1 MKKWVKALIC
11 IAFSFM
17 FCFLCVGY
25 ATLTDELSITGDA
38 SAEPQEGVFITNVM
52 VTDGSAEV
60 LKFYQTS
67 LESLL
72 ANSTSEESGSVT
84 FQIKVFN
91 NTKFEYVYNGYTFD
105 TETFDN
111 SHITSIT
118 VKDAGG
124 KTLSKGAPS
133 VMAGEYLTI
142 YATVN
147 YTTAPSES
155 AVSGFDTLVNYS
167 FIPAAEYIPEVVVS
181 GSLEKFKEILND
193 PESYSY
199 LMNEMTI
206 ESGEDDRDRNST
218 YIGNVAGASA
228 DDLTAIENLFD
239 GELSMEIGGNTEEVT
254 FLLKN
259 EDIDGDSSDTE
270 MTIYMTTESLNEKS
284 WLSEVTVYAAVFKKS
299 VAADGTVS
307 WTQMGELYEGVS
319 RVVKYGGGIGRGSF
333 VTDWWTSLQTYY
345 DAPSGSELPDVITA
359 YKNSLNTQ

>member
-1 MKKWVKALIC
+1 MCIMKKWVKALIC

-181 GSLEKFKEILND
+181 GSLAKFEEILNTK
-193 PESYSY
+193 ETREELLSALAS
-199 LMNEMTI
+199 T
-206 ESGEDDRDRNST
+206 GEDEPW
-218 YIGNVAGASA
+218 IGNVDGAPTG
-228 DDLTAIENLFD
+228 DMTLIKKLFED
-239 GELSMEIGGNTEEVT
+239 ELSMEIDGKIEEVT
-254 FLLKN
+254 FLLKQ
-259 EDIDGDSSDTE
+259 EDVDGDSSDQE
-270 MTIYMTTESLNEKS
+270 MTIYMTTERLNEKS

-345 DAPSGSELPDVITA
+345 GARSGSELPDVITA

>member
-1 MKKWVKALIC
+1 MCIMKKWVKALIC

-181 GSLEKFKEILND
+181 GSLAKFEEILNTK
-193 PESYSY
+193 ETREELLSALAS
-199 LMNEMTI
+199 T
-206 ESGEDDRDRNST
+206 GEDEPW
-218 YIGNVAGASA
+218 IGNVDGAPTG
-228 DDLTAIENLFD
+228 DMTLIKKLFED
-239 GELSMEIGGNTEEVT
+239 ELSMEIDGKIEEVT
-254 FLLKN
+254 FLLKQ
-259 EDIDGDSSDTE
+259 EDVDGDSSDQE
-270 MTIYMTTESLNEKS
+270 MTIYMTTNHLTTWFGEAP
-284 WLSEVTVYAAVFKKS
+284 VYAAVFKQQTNP
-299 VAADGTVS
+299 DGTVK
-307 WTQMGELYEGVS
+307 WVQQGELYEGKARIVG
-319 RVVKYGGGIGRGSF
+319 YGGSILGTGSF
-333 VTDWWTSLQTYY
+333 STDTWTSTEVYY
-345 DAPSGSELPDVITA
+345 GKKSGSSISEIISA
-359 YKNSLNTQ
+359 YKSTLTT